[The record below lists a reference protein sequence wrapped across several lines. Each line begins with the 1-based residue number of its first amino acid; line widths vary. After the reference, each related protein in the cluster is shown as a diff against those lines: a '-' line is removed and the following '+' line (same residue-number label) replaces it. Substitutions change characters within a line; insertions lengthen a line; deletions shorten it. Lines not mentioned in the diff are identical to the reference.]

1 MNKTKTYKKNELP
14 LKFRLF
20 KSFMSLLSKAFPY
33 YAAERAYFLW
43 FKSPRYAVPAR
54 EKKWRARANLHYV
67 YTNTHKVAV
76 YKWLPEAAVDARQ
89 ASSAPVV
96 VLLHGWSGRA
106 TQMGAFVQPLL
117 DAGFQVIALDAPGH
131 GLSSGTES
139 NFFEIE
145 EALQKVCESLG
156 PVSGLIAHSFGTLV
170 LAYALRHS
178 IHCDSVVLISS
189 PNDMLFLVQRFA
201 KAISLS
207 DKAESILLRKLERR
221 FNDKIWDMLTAEN
234 NASHLDVP
242 ALIIHDKDDTDVP
255 VNMSRRVASAW
266 RHSELL
272 ITEGLGHTRIL
283 RNKAVIEKAVRF
295 IRNNMKSR

>member
-1 MNKTKTYKKNELP
+1 MDKTKSYKKEIP
-14 LKFRLF
+14 LKFRIY
-20 KSFMSLLSKAFPY
+20 KSFMSLLSKVFPY

-54 EKKWRARANLHYV
+54 EKKWRARAKVYYV
-67 YTNTHKVAV
+67 HTNTHKVAV
-76 YKWLPEAAVDARQ
+76 YQWLPEDTVDARQ

-117 DAGFQVIALDAPGH
+117 DSGFQVVALDAPGH
-131 GLSSGTES
+131 GLSSGSES

-145 EALQKVCESLG
+145 EALQKVCDSLG
-156 PVSGLIAHSFGTLV
+156 SVTGFIAHSFGTLV

-178 IHCDSVVLISS
+178 LRCDSVVLLSS
-189 PNDMLFLVQRFA
+189 PNDMLFLVQRFC

-207 DKAESILLRKLERR
+207 DKAQAIFLRKLEQR
-221 FNDKIWDMLTAEN
+221 FNDNIWNMLTAEI
-234 NASHLDVP
+234 NASYLDVP
-242 ALIIHDKDDTDVP
+242 ALIIHDKNDEGVP
-255 VNMSRRVASAW
+255 VNMSRRLASAW
-266 RHSELL
+266 RNSELL
-272 ITEGLGHTRIL
+272 ITDGLGHTRIL

-295 IRNNMKSR
+295 IRNNTINR